1 MGKPFDASSDVYSFG
16 IVLWEMLTK
25 EEVYPEFTSFGAF
38 KRAICYKHH
47 RPTIPPQTEPSLAA
61 LMERCWHREAS
72 QRPSFQEIIKQ
83 LELIMVDVAVADAI
97 GKEFWKNHLPGKE
110 RVSWDKFRDALLMF
124 HQLPVADALPPDF
137 VDQLLF
143 LQHLLAERKPN
154 APKDSLPDNVGLEA
168 FGRLLQWFGPMGR
181 KADWIATVRDSMR
194 QAWFFGDVDSKE
206 AEKALSGRKKGT
218 FLVRMSASH
227 PGQFTISKVASKG
240 INHQRFSVEPGK
252 GFTLKTTKG
261 TGKAKK
267 PHIIKAVC
275 TLEEFVRKH
284 LSKDLGL
291 ALPCPGSPFSFL
303 TGNMPERE
311 KGAAADGYVV
321 AEDSESE

>member
-1 MGKPFDASSDVYSFG
+1 
-16 IVLWEMLTK
+16 
-25 EEVYPEFTSFGAF
+25 
-38 KRAICYKHH
+38 
-47 RPTIPPQTEPSLAA
+47 
-61 LMERCWHREAS
+61 
-72 QRPSFQEIIKQ
+72 
-83 LELIMVDVAVADAI
+83 
-97 GKEFWKNHLPGKE
+97 
-110 RVSWDKFRDALLMF
+110 
-124 HQLPVADALPPDF
+124 
-137 VDQLLF
+137 
-143 LQHLLAERKPN
+143 
-154 APKDSLPDNVGLEA
+154 
-168 FGRLLQWFGPMGR
+168 
-181 KADWIATVRDSMR
+181 MR
-194 QAWFFGDVDSKE
+194 QEWFFGDVDSKE